1 MDCKDK
7 LLYFLQREQASLK
20 NQQTVDLS
28 FMYKNTPSLIHN
40 NGSKANSLF
49 THSYLKS
56 LNVLL
61 KQKAASHRLW
71 KV

>member
-7 LLYFLQREQASLK
+7 PAIFPTKRAGFST
-20 NQQTVDLS
+20 NQQKVDLS
-28 FMYKNTPSLIHN
+28 FMYKNSPPLIHN
-40 NGSKANSLF
+40 NGSKASSLC
-49 THSYLKS
+49 TYSYLKS

-61 KQKAASHRLW
+61 KQKATSHRLW